1 VDAEL
6 LTLANTGGTALVTL
20 LATDAWEKS
29 KSAAGALWQRV
40 HPERAETVQAEL
52 VEARAE
58 VLAARAAGD
67 DAVESELVMEWRRR
81 LRRLLTTD
89 PTVATELRRLLDE
102 ELAPALSATGR
113 TWTGNVDMR
122 AEASGNAR
130 VYQVGQGNQ
139 HITER

>member
-6 LTLANTGGTALVTL
+6 LTLANTAGTTLVTL

-29 KSAAGALWQRV
+29 KSAVGALWRRV
-40 HPERAETVQAEL
+40 HPERAEAVQAEL

-58 VLAARAAGD
+58 VLAARADGD
-67 DAVESELVMEWRRR
+67 DAVGSELVTEWRRR
-81 LRRLLTTD
+81 LRRLLTAD
-89 PTVATELRRLLDE
+89 PTVAAELRRLLDE
-102 ELAPALSATGR
+102 ELTPALSATGQ
-113 TWTGNVDMR
+113 TWAGNVDMR

-130 VYQVGQGNQ
+130 VYQVGQGTQ